1 MTLPV
6 WLLYLVLSEK
16 ARTGIWQKLGHYTT
30 EQQQAFQHI
39 RELNPKRPCVWFH
52 AVSVGEFN
60 AIRYLLDSL
69 SRYPVSL
76 CVSTTTRTGQALARK
91 ICPPEIPVF
100 FFPFDLVPV
109 IERTLAMVHPQLL
122 VLTETEL
129 WPNVLDRV
137 ARWAGVPVLLINGR
151 ISPSSFRGY
160 CWLKPLL
167 AELLPCLSHAYMQ
180 SEKDA
185 ERLIQLGALPEKVT
199 PVGNIKFDI
208 PRQHQPDLLA
218 DYRQRF
224 GIVPEDLVLIC
235 ASTHEGEDALML
247 EAYTRLKTDFP
258 ELKLILAPRHPER
271 SAKIQKLLNNRA
283 IRFSLRSRLDEQ
295 HYSVASVILL
305 DTIGELSVLYGLATL
320 AVIGGSF
327 IPKGGQNPL
336 EALRQGVP
344 VVFGPH
350 MFNFSDI
357 SRLILEYHAGFQVND
372 LDDLVN
378 TLTALLTQPE
388 KYNNIVENGQH
399 LLDANQGTRRF
410 LLEAILSHLGL
421 LDALPEAEKALT
433 T

>member
-1 MTLPV
+1 
-6 WLLYLVLSEK
+6 
-16 ARTGIWQKLGHYTT
+16 
-30 EQQQAFQHI
+30 
-39 RELNPKRPCVWFH
+39 
-52 AVSVGEFN
+52 
-60 AIRYLLDSL
+60 
-69 SRYPVSL
+69 
-76 CVSTTTRTGQALARK
+76 
-91 ICPPEIPVF
+91 
-100 FFPFDLVPV
+100 
-109 IERTLAMVHPQLL
+109 
-122 VLTETEL
+122 
-129 WPNVLDRV
+129 
-137 ARWAGVPVLLINGR
+137 
-151 ISPSSFRGY
+151 
-160 CWLKPLL
+160 
-167 AELLPCLSHAYMQ
+167 
-180 SEKDA
+180 
-185 ERLIQLGALPEKVT
+185 
-199 PVGNIKFDI
+199 
-208 PRQHQPDLLA
+208 
-218 DYRQRF
+218 
-224 GIVPEDLVLIC
+224 
-235 ASTHEGEDALML
+235 ML

-421 LDALPEAEKALT
+421 SDALPEAEKALT